1 MNNPISVDY
10 SFMFIYI
17 LYLIIIL
24 GIIGLA
30 VYFVICTIRFF
41 KQKTRNDSE
50 LLNKLDELIRLQMKQ
65 FDKED

>member
-1 MNNPISVDY
+1 MNNPISIDY

-30 VYFVICTIRFF
+30 VYFII
-41 KQKTRNDSE
+41 
-50 LLNKLDELIRLQMKQ
+50 I
-65 FDKED
+65 